1 MAEIKE
7 KTGVDNNSSD
17 VGKTN
22 NSDQEPLIV
31 GTNTTFKIDSSSSGA
46 SSSSDSSNSP
56 LAVGTNL
63 TIEITDP
70 DEQLLKQLG
79 INKDGSNNY
88 LGTNISTDG
97 DGSSWMERNDN
108 NPLAGGEIELAD
120 SDGEPLLIG
129 TNITFKISSDTQSS
143 QDGAASTQAS
153 QSGSDSNAPIAV
165 GTNLTLELTDSS
177 GDINDLIEQ
186 LGITANG
193 SNDYLGN
200 NISTS
205 GDGNSWGNKTNEDPL
220 TGGGMPLAGGNGN
233 APQNGDLYK
242 WDISAQADEL
252 TSGGSGDMGSSS
264 LDKLFE
270 QSPWGTLKDVGIT
283 SFKQVFPNA
292 SSDLENNP
300 FAGGASGSDNPFAGG
315 FGDGAVS

>member
-1 MAEIKE
+1 MAEKAGI
-7 KTGVDNNSSD
+7 DNNSPD
-17 VGKTN
+17 VSN
-22 NSDQEPLIV
+22 RSNSDQEPLLV
-31 GTNTTFKIDSSSSGA
+31 GTNVTFKLDSSSSSA

-63 TIEITDP
+63 TIELTDP

-108 NPLAGGEIELAD
+108 NPLAGGEIKLAD

-129 TNITFKISSDTQSS
+129 TNITFKISSDTPSS
-143 QDGAASTQAS
+143 QDDAASTKAS
-153 QSGSDSNAPIAV
+153 QSDSDSNALIAV

-220 TGGGMPLAGGNGN
+220 TGGGMPLAGGN
-233 APQNGDLYK
+233 APQNDDLYK
-242 WDISAQADEL
+242 WDISVSAQADEL
-252 TSGGSGDMGSSS
+252 TSGGNGDMSSSS

-283 SFKQVFPNA
+283 SFKQVFSNA

>member
-1 MAEIKE
+1 MAEIE
-7 KTGVDNNSSD
+7 ETKTGIANNSSD
-17 VGKTN
+17 VGNTN
-22 NSDQEPLIV
+22 NSDQEPLLV
-31 GTNTTFKIDSSSSGA
+31 GTNTTFKLDSSSSSA

-63 TIEITDP
+63 TIELTDP

-97 DGSSWMERNDN
+97 DGSLWMERNDN

-120 SDGEPLLIG
+120 SDEEPLLIG
-129 TNITFKISSDTQSS
+129 TNITFKIISSDTQSS
-143 QDGAASTQAS
+143 QDGAASNKAS
-153 QSGSDSNAPIAV
+153 QSDSDSNAPIAV

-205 GDGNSWGNKTNEDPL
+205 GDGNSWGNQTNADPL
-220 TGGGMPLAGGNGN
+220 TGDGMPLAGGNT
-233 APQNGDLYK
+233 PQNDDLYK

>member
-1 MAEIKE
+1 MAEIDGT
-7 KTGVDNNSSD
+7 KTSIDNNSPD
-17 VGKTN
+17 VSSTS
-22 NSDQEPLIV
+22 NSDQEPLLV
-31 GTNTTFKIDSSSSGA
+31 GTNTTFKLDSSSSSA
-46 SSSSDSSNSP
+46 TTSNASSNSP

-108 NPLAGGEIELAD
+108 NPLAGGEIALAD
-120 SDGEPLLIG
+120 SEGEPLLIG
-129 TNITFKISSDTQSS
+129 TNITFKISSDTSS
-143 QDGAASTQAS
+143 NQDGAASTKAS
-153 QSGSDSNAPIAV
+153 QSESDSNAPIAV

-205 GDGNSWGNKTNEDPL
+205 GDGNSWGNQTNADPL

-233 APQNGDLYK
+233 APQNNDLYS
-242 WDISAQADEL
+242 WDMSAQADL
-252 TSGGSGDMGSSS
+252 TSGGSGGEDSS

-300 FAGGASGSDNPFAGG
+300 FASGGDNPFAGG
-315 FGDGAVS
+315 GDAVS